1 MNTNIEEYGENISP
15 GPEKIDHRVSFDNKR
30 NKS

>member
-15 GPEKIDHRVSFDNKR
+15 GPEKIDHKVSFDNK
-30 NKS
+30 KK